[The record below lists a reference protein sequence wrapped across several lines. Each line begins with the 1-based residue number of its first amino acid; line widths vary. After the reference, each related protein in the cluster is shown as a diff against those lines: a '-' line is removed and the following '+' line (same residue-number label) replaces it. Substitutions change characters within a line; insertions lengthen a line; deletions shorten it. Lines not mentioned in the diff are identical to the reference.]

1 MTKEELKEIEERL
14 ERARIYLGD
23 HCLRKKDGS
32 FEAHASFDPDYI
44 LTDSIH
50 DVLSLL
56 CYIKE
61 LESQIPRW
69 IPVDERLPEDSGY
82 YLCLDIGIMESDESC
97 LFIYYFDAN
106 LKEFA
111 PGADVLITYW
121 MPIPKGPEE
130 K

>member
-69 IPVDERLPEDSGY
+69 IPVDERLPEKWVAVLAYSKEDGMLYNAWVSKEGEWY
-82 YLCLDIGIMESDESC
+82 DEAE
-97 LFIYYFDAN
+97 LLMN
-106 LKEFA
+106 
-111 PGADVLITYW
+111 ITHW
-121 MPIPKGPEE
+121 MPLKGPTT
-130 K
+130 

>member
-1 MTKEELKEIEERL
+1 MTKEELKEIEDLYIQADQGGPVNTELVIKLARGIASIGRL
-14 ERARIYLGD
+14 L
-23 HCLRKKDGS
+23 K
-32 FEAHASFDPDYI
+32 
-44 LTDSIH
+44 
-50 DVLSLL
+50 
-56 CYIKE
+56 YIKE
-61 LESQIPRW
+61 LESQIPMW

-82 YLCLDIGIMESDESC
+82 YLCWDIGIMESDESC